1 MEPELTFKAQS
12 ILYHQ
17 FLSRTTVSSSIA
29 IVLCG
34 SLLLV
39 LGSRPLRMTLGE
51 YRRMV
56 MGEEHKQTVSLEVW
70 GLILRKGSDSYH
82 NGILEFSSLFTM

>member
-1 MEPELTFKAQS
+1 MELELTFKAQS

-39 LGSRPLRMTLGE
+39 LGSRPLLMTLGE

-56 MGEEHKQTVSLEVW
+56 IGEEHRQTESLEVW
-70 GLILRKGSDSYH
+70 GLILGKRFDSYH
-82 NGILEFSSLFTM
+82 NGIPEFYFLLTM